1 MYYPPTSRT
10 KERAIES
17 VIMDEK
23 LMDQKE
29 QNKEIKKTLDG
40 LIKDLG
46 VSVVNFDGGSKL
58 QVEAQPTGSISLDL
72 ALGIGGLP
80 RGRVVELY
88 GLESHGKST
97 IALMAIA
104 TLQKAGG
111 VALYID
117 AENAMGPEW
126 AEKLGVDLDPM
137 KCPMIQENCA
147 EKVFDIVDKAVVSNK
162 FDMIVVDSVT
172 ALSPL
177 QEIEGTMEQ
186 QTIGL
191 QARIIS
197 KGLRKLIGKIGRS
210 RTTVVFINQMREKIG
225 VMFGDPMTTPGG
237 KALKFYSSVRMRV
250 SKSSKEILDENK
262 TKTGHEI
269 TVKLEKNK
277 VGPPYTEAT
286 LTLLYEKGIDSIG
299 EIFDVAMVKGVLT
312 RFGPTYTY
320 GEKKWKG
327 QEAVKAEIR
336 ANQAFA
342 DELIEAIK
350 KAPAR
355 VVAVGVAGEEDE
367 PEEMPD

>member
-1 MYYPPTSRT
+1 MERN
-10 KERAIES
+10 KESDR
-17 VIMDEK
+17 
-23 LMDQKE
+23 
-29 QNKEIKKTLDG
+29 EIKKTLDG

-58 QVEAQPTGSISLDL
+58 QVEVQPTGSISLDL
-72 ALGIGGLP
+72 ALGAGGLP

-126 AEKLGVDLDPM
+126 AVKLGVDLDPM

-147 EKVFDIVDKAVVSNK
+147 EKVFDIVDKAVTSGK

-172 ALSPL
+172 ALSPQ

-191 QARIIS
+191 QARVIS
-197 KGLRKLIGKIGRS
+197 KGLRKLVGKIGHS
-210 RTTVVFINQMREKIG
+210 KTTVVFINQMREKIG

-250 SKSSKEILDENK
+250 SKSSKEMLDEGKNK
-262 TKTGHEI
+262 IGHEI
-269 TVKLEKNK
+269 TVKIEKNK
-277 VGPPYTEAT
+277 VGAPYKEAT
-286 LTLLYEKGIDSIG
+286 LTLLYEKGIDKIG
-299 EIFDVAMVKGVLT
+299 EIFDVAMLKGVVT
-312 RFGPTYTY
+312 RSGPTYTFQS
-320 GEKKWKG
+320 KSWRG
-327 QEAVKAEIR
+327 QEALKNEIKT
-336 ANQAFA
+336 NSVLA
-342 DELIEAIK
+342 DALLEAIK
-350 KAPAR
+350 TAPQLA
-355 VVAVGVAGEEDE
+355 VTVAKDVDVQAEDSAEEV
-367 PEEMPD
+367 